1 MIFHKY
7 SGFSHL
13 SGVRCEFSG
22 EKVKLFVGKI
32 KKWAEFK
39 VTFNR
44 KTGEAVEE
52 ESAEG
57 QSEEEVS
64 EEQPAEGGSENQ
76 TEEESER
83 RGISLKKLCQ

>member
-13 SGVRCEFSG
+13 SGGRCEFSG

-44 KTGEAVEE
+44 KTGE
-52 ESAEG
+52 
-57 QSEEEVS
+57 
-64 EEQPAEGGSENQ
+64 
-76 TEEESER
+76 
-83 RGISLKKLCQ
+83 L